1 MDARESPES
10 LEYVGFWPRFGATI
24 IDARQVR
31 GVTVEVSGAWARW
44 LGANRAA
51 LGEVHMLT
59 SSRQVEVSAG
69 FVRRFTS
76 LEAQMHLHTDAATFE
91 RALVLASA

>member
-1 MDARESPES
+1 
-10 LEYVGFWPRFGATI
+10 
-24 IDARQVR
+24 
-31 GVTVEVSGAWARW
+31 
-44 LGANRAA
+44 
-51 LGEVHMLT
+51 MLT